1 MTYRKITAIV
11 RQDALENVE
20 KKLTEI
26 GVQGISVSQI
36 KGYGEYADFYA
47 RDWMSTNAR
56 IEIFVIE
63 DHAEE
68 VATAIMDAAHLGM
81 AGDGIVAIQPVEKLY
96 QIRTRA
102 EAVPHE
108 LKQSGSE

>member
-1 MTYRKITAIV
+1 MSFKKVTAIV
-11 RQDALENVE
+11 RLDVLERVE
-20 KKLTEI
+20 ERLREV
-26 GVQGISVSQI
+26 GVQGMSIHQC

-56 IEIFVIE
+56 IEIFIGE

-68 VATAIMDAAHLGM
+68 VASAIMDAAHIGM
-81 AGDGIVAIQPVEKLY
+81 EGDGIVAIQPVEKLY
-96 QIRTRA
+96 QIRTLK

-108 LKQSGSE
+108 LKKKQPE